1 MMTLQDYREQVRSDA
16 EDAMKEDLEH
26 FDTFDECMDSL
37 IVDDSVTGNG
47 SGSYTFCTWKAEQ
60 NVAGIIW
67 DEEFLEMLRDWGYED
82 VPIDKGPEALDVIAR
97 VLVLYEMEYELEK
110 VFEDLKRDE
119 D

>member
-16 EDAMKEDLEH
+16 EDAMRENLEY

-37 IVDDSVTGNG
+37 IVDDAVTGNG
-47 SGSYTFCTWKAEQ
+47 SGSYTFSTWQAEQ

-67 DEEFLEMLRDWGYED
+67 DEDFHDMLRDVGYEG
-82 VPIDKGPEALDVIAR
+82 VPVDKGPEALDVIAR
-97 VLVLYEMEYELEK
+97 VLVLYEMECELEQ
-110 VFEDLKRDE
+110 VFEDLKHNE

>member
-16 EDAMKEDLEH
+16 EDAMRESFEY

-37 IVDDSVTGNG
+37 IVDDAVTGNG
-47 SGSYTFCTWKAEQ
+47 SGSYTFSTWKAEQ

-67 DEEFLEMLRDWGYED
+67 DEEFREMLGDWGYEG

-97 VLVLYEMEYELEK
+97 ILVLYEMECDLEQ
-110 VFEDLKRDE
+110 VFEQLKE
-119 D
+119 DGD